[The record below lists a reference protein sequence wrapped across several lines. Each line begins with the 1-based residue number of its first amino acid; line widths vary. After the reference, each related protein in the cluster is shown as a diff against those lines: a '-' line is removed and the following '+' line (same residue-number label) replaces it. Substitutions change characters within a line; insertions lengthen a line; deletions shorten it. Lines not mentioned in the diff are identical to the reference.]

1 MKADIL
7 SQVILPLSL
16 FVIMMGMGLSLKLS
30 DFSAVAKKPKA
41 MLLGIGTQLLLLPI
55 LAFLIVSF
63 VELPPYVAVGVF
75 IIALCPSG
83 TTSNLFTYLAKGD
96 VALSISLTAVVSLI
110 TPFTIPIV
118 LATLMSLYLTE
129 GQAIEVPILKTI
141 AQLLVITVVPIAI
154 GMLIHKKAPEFA
166 AKADKPVRIFSVVFL
181 FVIIAGIIVKNVEVI
196 PPYFAMV
203 GLPALLL
210 NVASMLMGYG
220 IAKLGQLN
228 MAQSKTIGL
237 EVGIQNGTTALLIA
251 LTILENTEMSMAPT
265 VYSLLMFITGGIF
278 AKWLV
283 RKEKAEALVHSNK

>member
-16 FVIMMGMGLSLKLS
+16 FVIMMGMGLSLKLQ
-30 DFSAVAKKPKA
+30 DFSAVAKRPKA
-41 MLLGIGTQLLLLPI
+41 VLLGIGTQLILLPT
-55 LAFLIVSF
+55 LAFLIVSAF
-63 VELPPYVAVGVF
+63 ELPPYVAIGVF

-96 VALSISLTAVVSLI
+96 VALSISLTAIVSLI
-110 TPFTIPIV
+110 TPFTIPLV
-118 LATLMSLYLTE
+118 LAALMTLYLAE
-129 GQAIEVPILKTI
+129 GQAIEIPILKTI

-181 FVIIAGIIVKNVEVI
+181 LLIIAGIIAKNIEVI

-210 NVASMLMGYG
+210 NVLSMMLGYG
-220 IAKLGQLN
+220 IAKLAQLSVP
-228 MAQSKTIGL
+228 QSKTIGL

-265 VYSLLMFITGGIF
+265 VYSLLMFATGAIF
-278 AKWLV
+278 AKWLN
-283 RKEKAEALVHSNK
+283 RA